1 MVITLKMLQIIIEK
15 EIEGSTMPLIVIT
28 GKPVNK
34 LYGGTN
40 VAHKDPAVSD
50 HPVYMEVSN
59 WTTNVSTYTYVILSH
74 LRSKEPPGLHFICS
88 PASQTNCKI

>member
-34 LYGGTN
+34 HCGDTN

-59 WTTNVSTYTYVILSH
+59 WTTNVSTYTYSVYVHVCGMYICMYA
-74 LRSKEPPGLHFICS
+74 RPFGL
-88 PASQTNCKI
+88 